1 MILRQPNLPNIRKHI
16 KKIDGKMVKSFMKK
30 IAVLLLPL
38 IFQQGCALAG
48 QVAATVAEKGY
59 DYSRDGTVID
69 VMSCPLELCMEYGRA
84 ALRGLNISYR
94 EEKEETHWLLQ
105 GSIPE
110 REAVIRFYPLSE
122 NLTKVKAKVYLVS
135 NRLDFDRD
143 IAREIMDQMNLLM
156 GR

>member
-1 MILRQPNLPNIRKHI
+1 MGGKSVRSFI
-16 KKIDGKMVKSFMKK
+16 KKIT
-30 IAVLLLPL
+30 VLLLPL
-38 IFQQGCALAG
+38 IFQQGCTLAG

-69 VMSCPLELCMEYGRA
+69 VMSCPMELCMEYGRA

-94 EEKEETHWLLQ
+94 EEKEETHWLLL

-110 REAVIRFYPLSE
+110 REAVIRFYPLSG

-135 NRLDFDRD
+135 NQLDVDRD
-143 IAREIMDQMNLLM
+143 IARAILDEMNHVM
-156 GR
+156 SR